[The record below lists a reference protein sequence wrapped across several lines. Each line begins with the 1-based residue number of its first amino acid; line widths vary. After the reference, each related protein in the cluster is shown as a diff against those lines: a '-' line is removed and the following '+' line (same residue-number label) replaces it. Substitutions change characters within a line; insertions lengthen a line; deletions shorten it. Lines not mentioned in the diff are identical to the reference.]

1 MGIGRGLRGLT
12 HIQIVVSCFV
22 HEGFAAISVAN
33 QQSKVKRVAKMSVTR
48 LISDSLL
55 IAIFHDQ
62 MIETNWNIV
71 GKQQLY
77 HSWKSRMSIRESG
90 SDTIVKVSQHL
101 EVLVFAECQS
111 VKIL

>member
-1 MGIGRGLRGLT
+1 
-12 HIQIVVSCFV
+12 
-22 HEGFAAISVAN
+22 
-33 QQSKVKRVAKMSVTR
+33 
-48 LISDSLL
+48 
-55 IAIFHDQ
+55 

-77 HSWKSRMSIRESG
+77 HLWKSRMSIRESG

-101 EVLVFAECQS
+101 EILVFAECQS